1 MFHLLVSSFSS
12 YLCAISS
19 AASSRCYLYQQVLV
33 TYMSIKDLVLS
44 VIFFEHPKLFQSLPC
59 LLGLLKLALTFAVLP
74 VFIEHSQKVFAKV
87 PSWVLPRIIDLLP
100 DRRGFDGLI
109 HLDLLRLIHDLL
121 HQLDRYRL
129 SLPSVH
135 RRGLVV
141 IVYRLPEH
149 VHLREVLVIESNG

>member
-1 MFHLLVSSFSS
+1 
-12 YLCAISS
+12 
-19 AASSRCYLYQQVLV
+19 
-33 TYMSIKDLVLS
+33 MSIKDLVLS

-59 LLGLLKLALTFAVLP
+59 LLGLLKLALAFAVLP

-121 HQLDRYRL
+121 HQLDRHWL

-135 RRGLVV
+135 RRGLVF

-149 VHLREVLVIESNG
+149 VHLREVLVVESNG